1 MIDNDKATEHV
12 WREQR
17 SEPREAAHDP
27 ARLLLERESIVE
39 ALIVD
44 RSMKG
49 LRLRLPPGAP
59 AILALTLTAMDLNRG
74 MIHRVK
80 VIWKA
85 YPDIGVQVQSSFN
98 VRTGDGPEAAE
109 MRRLWA
115 KTTSAAALKPVGR

>member
-59 AILALTLTAMDLNRG
+59 AILALTLTAMDLT
-74 MIHRVK
+74 
-80 VIWKA
+80 
-85 YPDIGVQVQSSFN
+85 GV
-98 VRTGDGPEAAE
+98 
-109 MRRLWA
+109 
-115 KTTSAAALKPVGR
+115 